1 MYQSDD
7 QMFYMNQ
14 IIRLKE
20 VVAVT
25 GVSRSV
31 IYAKLNPQSACYDAT
46 FPKPIKLSV
55 NCVGWSAFEVNQ
67 WIEGKL
73 KSRG

>member
-7 QMFYMNQ
+7 QIFHMNQ

-31 IYAKLNPQSACYDAT
+31 IYAKLNPQSKCYDAT

-55 NCVGWSAFEVNQ
+55 NCVDWSALEVNQ
-67 WIEGKL
+67 WIERRL
-73 KSRG
+73 ANR

>member
-1 MYQSDD
+1 MFQSDD
-7 QMFYMNQ
+7 NLFHMNQ

-31 IYAKLNPQSACYDAT
+31 IYAKLNPQSSCYDAT

-55 NCVGWSAFEVNQ
+55 NCVGWSAFDVIQ
-67 WIEGKL
+67 HL
-73 KSRG
+73 Q

>member
-7 QMFYMNQ
+7 QMFHMNQ

-31 IYAKLNPQSACYDAT
+31 IYAKLNPQSSCYDAT

-55 NCVGWSAFEVNQ
+55 NCVGWSALEVNQ
-67 WIEGKL
+67 WIESKL
-73 KSRG
+73 RSRG

>member
-7 QMFYMNQ
+7 QIFHMNQ

-31 IYAKLNPQSACYDAT
+31 IYAKLNPQSKCYDAT

-55 NCVGWSAFEVNQ
+55 NCVGWSALEVNQ
-67 WIEGKL
+67 WIERRL
-73 KSRG
+73 ANR

>member
-7 QMFYMNQ
+7 QIFHMNQ

-31 IYAKLNPQSACYDAT
+31 IYAKLNSQSKCYDAT

-55 NCVGWSAFEVNQ
+55 NCVGWSALEVNQ
-67 WIEGKL
+67 WIEERL
-73 KSRG
+73 ASR

>member
-1 MYQSDD
+1 MYLSDD
-7 QMFYMNQ
+7 KIFCMNQ

-31 IYAKLNPQSACYDAT
+31 IYAKLSPQSKCYDST

-55 NCVGWSAFEVNQ
+55 NCVGWSACEVNQ
-67 WIEGKL
+67 WIERQL
-73 KSRG
+73 ASR

>member
-7 QMFYMNQ
+7 QMFRMNQ

-20 VVAVT
+20 VIAFT

-31 IYAKLNPQSACYDAT
+31 VYEKLNPQSKSYDAT
-46 FPKPIKLSV
+46 FPKPIRLSA
-55 NCVGWSAFEVNQ
+55 NCVGWSAFEINQ
-67 WIEGKL
+67 WLEGL
-73 KSRG
+73 LASRK